1 MGVGGARAR
10 RALVRTG
17 DMTGAPVDNARGE
30 WGEVGTG
37 V

>member
-1 MGVGGARAR
+1 MDMGGARSR

-17 DMTGAPVDNARGE
+17 DMNGAPADNARGE
-30 WGEVGTG
+30 CGEAGTG